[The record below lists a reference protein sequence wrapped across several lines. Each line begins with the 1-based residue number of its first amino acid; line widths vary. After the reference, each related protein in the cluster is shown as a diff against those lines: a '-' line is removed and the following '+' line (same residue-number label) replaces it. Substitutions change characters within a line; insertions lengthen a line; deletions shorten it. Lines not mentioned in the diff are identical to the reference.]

1 MKNGRD
7 KRWTGRFED
16 NHRCPRCGEVKP
28 INAFYGDKSK
38 SIGRRFI
45 CRECDLAKSRA
56 YYQANREA
64 KLAKAK
70 ARYGRKSAPA

>member
-1 MKNGRD
+1 MVVS
-7 KRWTGRFED
+7 KRWKRYSED
-16 NHRCPRCGEVKP
+16 SRRCPRCGEVKP
-28 INAFYGDKSK
+28 IGAFYGDNSK
-38 SIGRRFI
+38 SNGRGFI
-45 CRECDLAKSRA
+45 CKACDLAKSRA